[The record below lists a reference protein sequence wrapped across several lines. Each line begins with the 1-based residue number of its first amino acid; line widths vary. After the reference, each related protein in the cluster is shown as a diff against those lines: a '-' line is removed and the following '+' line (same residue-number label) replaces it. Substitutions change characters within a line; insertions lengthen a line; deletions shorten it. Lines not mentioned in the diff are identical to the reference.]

1 MGQVWAPAVLG
12 GYTVEE
18 SGIPVFLALGRYD
31 YLVLYD
37 AWDNAMQRLSNVH
50 VKLYDRS
57 SHQPPY
63 EQPEE
68 FSADLVEWAATL

>member
-1 MGQVWAPAVLG
+1 VVLG
-12 GYTVEE
+12 GYPVEE

-31 YLVLYD
+31 YLVPYT
-37 AWDNAMQRLSNVH
+37 AWDDAVQRLANVH

-57 SHQPPY
+57 AHQPPY

-68 FSADLVEWAATL
+68 FSADLVAWAAAL